1 MGVISILLGIIAII
15 AFVGAGAL
23 LGNAYLGFMAK
34 MGTSFVALQS
44 AELSSGAVMAVFIG
58 IFGFIGL
65 LIGMNLIMLGL
76 NYNKLDK
83 IQKRVRR
90 L

>member
-1 MGVISILLGIIAII
+1 MGIISILLGVIAII
-15 AFVGAGAL
+15 AFVGVGAF
-23 LGNAYLGFMAK
+23 LGNSFVDFMAK
-34 MGTSFVALQS
+34 MGSSFVAMQVS
-44 AELSSGAVMAVFIG
+44 LSDTAIMAIFIG
-58 IFGFIGL
+58 VFGFIGL
-65 LIGMNLIMLGL
+65 LAGMNLIMLGL